1 MPAVQHL
8 AMELFGKEAHK
19 DINPDEVVA
28 LGAAIQA
35 NILIGEIKDIV
46 LIDVTPLSLGIET
59 EGGIFAKIIE
69 RNTALPTS
77 NGQIFTTAKDNQG
90 QVDIHVLQGER
101 LLASDNISLGIFEL
115 SDIPQC
121 RRGEPQIEVTFHL
134 DVNGI
139 LQVRGLDLYTE
150 NEKSVQI
157 SSSSRLPQEQISKMI
172 KDAQI
177 HAEDDQKRK
186 EEIQIGVQAESMI
199 QAAQIAREECEG
211 FMDKSTVNK
220 IEKLILAIKSTLYKS
235 DYKNGKTKINDL
247 KKLIEIIYNGYIPKS
262 KQNSNGAR

>member
-1 MPAVQHL
+1 
-8 AMELFGKEAHK
+8 
-19 DINPDEVVA
+19 
-28 LGAAIQA
+28 
-35 NILIGEIKDIV
+35 
-46 LIDVTPLSLGIET
+46 
-59 EGGIFAKIIE
+59 
-69 RNTALPTS
+69 
-77 NGQIFTTAKDNQG
+77 
-90 QVDIHVLQGER
+90 
-101 LLASDNISLGIFEL
+101 
-115 SDIPQC
+115 
-121 RRGEPQIEVTFHL
+121 L

-139 LQVRGLDLYTE
+139 LQVRGLDLYTD